1 VDLIEAAGSAF
12 EGVSVKQSVTV
23 LKAGS
28 THPEI
33 ADQHGD
39 FEDWVAMG
47 LGLRRSSIDVI
58 DLQQHG
64 SLDCHDADAI
74 VITGAHE
81 HITDGQPWV
90 EHAAAWIRRMI
101 SDGVPVLGIC
111 YGHQLLAH
119 SLGGEVDFHPGGRE
133 VGTVSV
139 RVLPEGREDALLST
153 LPSVFRAHCSH
164 AQSVLELPEG
174 AVRLAASE
182 SEAIQAFRFGP
193 SAWGVQFHPEFTES
207 VMVHYIERQRS
218 ELEEQGLNADLL
230 IAEVAQSPASIVL
243 AQFATLVNAV

>member
-1 VDLIEAAGSAF
+1 VDLIGVSSAAS

-39 FEDWVAMG
+39 FEDWVATG
-47 LGLRRSSIDVI
+47 LGLPSSSTEVI
-58 DLQQHG
+58 DLQQHE
-64 SLDCHDADAI
+64 SLNGRRANSI

-81 HITDGQPWV
+81 HVTDGQPWV

-101 SDGVPVLGIC
+101 GEGVPVLGIC

-139 RVLPEGREDALLST
+139 RVLPEGREDALLCT
-153 LPSVFRAHCSH
+153 LPSIFQAHCSH
-164 AQSVLELPEG
+164 AQSVLALPEG

-182 SEAIQAFRFGP
+182 FEAVQAFRFGP

-207 VMVHYIERQRS
+207 VMVRYIERQRS

-243 AQFATLVNAV
+243 AQFATLVNAI

>member
-1 VDLIEAAGSAF
+1 MKHG
-12 EGVSVKQSVTV
+12 VTV

-39 FEDWVAMG
+39 FEDWVTSG
-47 LGLRRSSIDVI
+47 LGLPSSSIEVI
-58 DLQQHG
+58 DLQQHE
-64 SLDCHDADAI
+64 SLNGRRAKAI

-81 HITDGQPWV
+81 HITDGQPWMRN
-90 EHAAAWIRRMI
+90 AAEWIRHMI
-101 SDGVPVLGIC
+101 REGVPVLGIC

-139 RVLPEGREDALLST
+139 RVLPDGGQDALLGT

-164 AQSVLELPEG
+164 AQSVLALPEG
-174 AVRLAASE
+174 AVRLATSE
-182 SEAIQAFRFGP
+182 FEATQAFRFGS

-207 VMVHYIERQRS
+207 IMVHYIERQRR

-230 IAEVAQSPASIVL
+230 IAEVTQSPASVVL
-243 AQFATLVNAV
+243 ERFAALVNAV